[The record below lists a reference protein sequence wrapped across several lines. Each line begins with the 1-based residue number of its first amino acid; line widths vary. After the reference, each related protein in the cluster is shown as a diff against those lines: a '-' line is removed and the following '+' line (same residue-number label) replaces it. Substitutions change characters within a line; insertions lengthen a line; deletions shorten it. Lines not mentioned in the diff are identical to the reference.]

1 MSLGVLLFHGTAVF
15 VLLIFCF
22 FPLFFLYICFFC
34 FFMEFHGISWDF
46 MDLHGSS
53 WDFMG
58 LHGIS
63 CDVLCVFPV
72 CFDHIDFCDF
82 AIFFYVQYQITTTI
96 FHMET
101 VDVMVYNLHK
111 VTGLSSPDLT
121 TVKAIQPR
129 SHK

>member
-1 MSLGVLLFHGTAVF
+1 MGFHG
-15 VLLIFCF
+15 
-22 FPLFFLYICFFC
+22 P
-34 FFMEFHGISWDF
+34 SWV
-46 MDLHGSS
+46 
-53 WDFMG
+53 FMG
-58 LHGIS
+58 FH
-63 CDVLCVFPV
+63 VMFCVFFSV